1 MPQLGRFAREL
12 RARLWKPSVEEEVQR
27 ELRNHIEMLEAD
39 LVARGLDPAE
49 ARATAQE
56 KFGNVERIEEA
67 CRDLGEMRDREA
79 RRSEWLSELGQDV
92 RYALRQLRAHPRFA
106 LVAMLTLA
114 VGLGAT
120 TTIFGIANAV
130 LLRPFPVVDAE
141 RVVLGFE
148 TTPAGRPFGV
158 SEPDYLDW
166 TRRVRSFAALAAFS
180 PRAPAIRSGDGAEQ
194 LVGVATTHAFFS
206 VLGIPPALGRS
217 FTADE
222 DTPGGDR
229 RVIVIGHSLWER
241 RFGSDPSILTQSI
254 ELDGIRHRIV
264 GVMPRGFDFPRRAEL
279 WMPLAP
285 SPTFHRG
292 DRRLAT
298 IARLKPGVT
307 AAQAGLELATVAGE
321 IAAEHPASS
330 ARWSAQIKPFAEW
343 YIAPQLQARVVALLA
358 TVGLLLVMACVNVA
372 SLLLA
377 RAGSRERE
385 MAVRSALGAGR
396 GRILRQLLTESVVL
410 SILGAAIGLAVAA
423 AAIPVIRSVG
433 SAAIPRLDELTLDW
447 RVLTFALGAC
457 LTTGVLFG
465 LAPGLHLA
473 RPGGS
478 AGDAVLGVIRGGS
491 RTTSGGRL
499 GGTLVVTS
507 VAMAMLLLVSAGL
520 VGGSF
525 VRLMRVTLGFA
536 PEQVLTASVTLPNA
550 VQGTAEERERVT
562 AFFTALT
569 QRLGELPGVLAAG
582 AISIAPFSGGN
593 PSMAF
598 EPVGEAP
605 GGEGEYRLASWR
617 VVTPGLL
624 STLGIPLVRGRAFDD
639 GDRYP
644 AADVIL
650 ISESMAR
657 LGWPDDDPIGRQAKL
672 ESGRVATVVGIVGD
686 TRHVFPDSAPPP
698 TMYFAHAQFAW
709 RSMWIAV
716 RTVGEPTATINA
728 VRREVAALDPAV
740 PLVRVQPLTQLV
752 RDTTAEPRL
761 TVLVFGIFA
770 SAALVLAAIGLYGI
784 VSYTVSQR
792 TREIGVR
799 LALGAPPRR
808 ILHAVLHRGV
818 TLAVLGVVIGGVA
831 GYGAAGALRSI
842 LFETEPTDGATFMAI
857 AGLLLLVAGIASVL
871 PARRA
876 SRVDPL
882 VALRSE

>member
-1 MPQLGRFAREL
+1 MPSLGRFAREL
-12 RARLWKPSVEEEVQR
+12 RARLWKPSVDEEVQR
-27 ELRNHIEMLEAD
+27 ELRNHIELLEAD
-39 LVARGLDPAE
+39 LVARGLEPAAAHLT
-49 ARATAQE
+49 ARE
-56 KFGNVERIEEA
+56 KFGDVGRIA
-67 CRDLGEMRDREA
+67 DVCRDIGELRDREA
-79 RRSEWLSELGQDV
+79 RRSEWLAEAAQDV
-92 RYALRQLRAHPRFA
+92 RFALRQLRANRRFA
-106 LVAMLTLA
+106 LVAVLTLA

-130 LLRPFPVVDAE
+130 LLRPFPVVDAGG
-141 RVVLGFE
+141 VVLGLE
-148 TTPAGRPFGV
+148 TTPTGRPFSV

-166 TRRVRSFAALAAFS
+166 TRRVHSVAAMAAFS
-180 PRAPAIRSGDGAEQ
+180 PRTPTIRSDDGAEQ

-206 VLGIPPALGRS
+206 VLGVAPALGRP
-217 FTADE
+217 FTAEE
-222 DTPGGDR
+222 DVPGGDR
-229 RVIVIGHSLWER
+229 RVVVIGHSLWER
-241 RFGSDPSILTQSI
+241 RFGGDPSILGVSI

-264 GVMPRGFDFPRRAEL
+264 GVMPNGFDFPRRSEL

-285 SPTFHRG
+285 SPTYHRG
-292 DRRLAT
+292 DRRLT
-298 IARLKPGVT
+298 MIARLKPGVT
-307 AAQAGLELATVAGE
+307 VAQAGRELSMVAGQ
-321 IAAEHPASS
+321 IATEHPASN
-330 ARWSAQIKPFAEW
+330 ARWSAQVTPFAEW
-343 YIAPQLQARVVALLA
+343 YIAPQLQARVFALLA

-396 GRILRQLLTESVVL
+396 RRILRQLLTESLVL
-410 SILGAAIGLAVAA
+410 SIFGSAIGLAIAA

-433 SAAIPRLDELTLDW
+433 SVAIPRLDALTLDW
-447 RVLTFALGAC
+447 RVLTFAVGTC
-457 LTTGVLFG
+457 LTTGILFG
-465 LAPGLHLA
+465 LAPALHLA
-473 RPGGS
+473 RPRARG
-478 AGDAVLGVIRGGS
+478 GDAVLGVIRGGS

-536 PEQVLTASVTLPNA
+536 PEHVLTASVTLPDTS
-550 VQGTAEERERVT
+550 QGTANGRERVT
-562 AFFTALT
+562 AFFSALT
-569 QRLGELPGVLAAG
+569 QRLGELPGVRDAG

-598 EPVGEAP
+598 EPVGSAP
-605 GGEGEYRLASWR
+605 EREGEYRLASWR

-624 STLGIPLVRGRAFDD
+624 STLGIPLVRGRAFDN

-644 AADVIL
+644 APDVVL

-657 LGWPDDDPIGRQAKL
+657 LGWPGGDPIGRQAKL

-716 RTVGEPTATINA
+716 RTVGEPTTTLEA

-740 PLVRVQPLTQLV
+740 ALARVQPLTRLV

-761 TVLVFGIFA
+761 TVLVFAIFA

-799 LALGAPPRR
+799 IALGAQPRR
-808 ILHAVLHRGV
+808 IQRAVLNRGM
-818 TLAVLGVVIGGVA
+818 TLAALGVAIGGVA

-842 LFETEPTDGATFMAI
+842 LFETEPTDGETFMAI
-857 AGLLLLVAGIASVL
+857 AALLLLVAGIASLL

-882 VALRSE
+882 VALRSD